1 MSLLKT
7 KNVSD
12 FLNTEVKE
20 YSVDVIENRAIPSV
34 IDGLKPTARKVVY
47 IADKRKEKLK

>member
-1 MSLLKT
+1 MNT

-20 YSVDVIENRAIPSV
+20 YVMDVVENRAIPSV
-34 IDGLKPTARKVVY
+34 IDGQNGQP
-47 IADKRKEKLK
+47 DGQKEQKSQWWEEI